1 MVRRVLVASVAL
13 LSGACAVGPD
23 YQKPPVRVPAAYKE
37 IATAGAA
44 GPDSWK
50 PAEPGDG
57 SPRGK
62 WWEIFGDSV
71 LNGLEAE
78 IDVSNQNL
86 ALAYAQFR
94 GARAAVLGARADL
107 FPTVATGPSAAR
119 GSASPTA
126 PGTPAGT
133 PRTTV
138 NDFQVPLSVS
148 WEADVWGRV
157 RRNVE
162 GSVAT
167 AQASA
172 ADLESVRLSLH
183 AELAVDYFLLRGAD
197 AETRL
202 LTTNVAA
209 YEKALQLTVNRYR
222 QGVVS
227 GVDVA
232 LAQTQLETTRAQATD
247 LGITRAQLE
256 HAISILVGKPP
267 ADFALAPDPA
277 EVRPPAVPVGLPS
290 ELLERRPDVAAA
302 ERRMAAAN
310 AQIGVAT
317 AAFFPRLLFS
327 ATGGWQSTGLASFFS
342 APNLFW
348 SVGAALAQTLFDA
361 GKRRSVE
368 EQARATYDGA
378 VATYRADVLAALA
391 QVEDNLAAL
400 RILTQEAR
408 QQAAAVAAA
417 ERSVTMA
424 RNRYEGGVTT
434 YLEVVTAQA
443 AALSNERVAVDIR
456 TRQMTASVNLI
467 TALGGAWSAP
477 DRPPAPPTRSSFP

>member
-1 MVRRVLVASVAL
+1 MVRRLLVVSAML

-23 YQKPPVRVPAAYKE
+23 YQKPPASVPASYKE
-37 IATAGAA
+37 LVPAGAA
-44 GPDSWK
+44 DADDWK
-50 PAEPGDG
+50 PAEPRDG
-57 SPRGK
+57 SSRGA
-62 WWEIFGDSV
+62 WWEVFGDSV

-86 ALAYAQFR
+86 ALAEAQYR
-94 GARAAVLGARADL
+94 GARAAVVGARADL
-107 FPTVATGPSAAR
+107 YPTVVTAPSAVR
-119 GSASPTA
+119 SSASTTA
-126 PGTPAGT
+126 PGAPAGAA
-133 PRTTV
+133 RTT
-138 NDFQVPLSVS
+138 NNNFQLPVDVG

-172 ADLESVRLSLH
+172 ADLEAVRLSLH
-183 AELAVDYFLLRGAD
+183 AELALDYFLLRGAD
-197 AETRL
+197 AERRL
-202 LTTNVAA
+202 LETNVAA
-209 YEKALQLTVNRYR
+209 YEKALQLTLNRYR

-227 GVDVA
+227 GVDVS
-232 LAQTQLETTRAQATD
+232 LAQTQLEATRAQATD
-247 LGITRAQLE
+247 LRITRAQLE
-256 HAISILVGKPP
+256 HAIAILVGKPP
-267 ADFALAPDPA
+267 ADFALAPDAA

-290 ELLERRPDVAAA
+290 ELLERRPDIGGA

-317 AAFFPRLLFS
+317 AAFFPSLLLS
-327 ATGGWQSTGLASFFS
+327 ATGGLQSAAIAKFFS

-361 GKRRSVE
+361 GKRRSVQ
-368 EQARATYDGA
+368 EQARASYDGA
-378 VATYRADVLAALA
+378 VATYRASVLAALA

-400 RILTQEAR
+400 RILSQEAR
-408 QQAAAVAAA
+408 EQAAAVAAA
-417 ERSVTMA
+417 ERSVAMS

-467 TALGGAWSAP
+467 KALGGDWSAP
-477 DRPPAPPTRSSFP
+477 DRAPAPSPVSAFP

>member
-1 MVRRVLVASVAL
+1 M
-13 LSGACAVGPD
+13 
-23 YQKPPVRVPAAYKE
+23 
-37 IATAGAA
+37 ATA
-44 GPDSWK
+44 
-50 PAEPGDG
+50 
-57 SPRGK
+57 
-62 WWEIFGDSV
+62 
-71 LNGLEAE
+71 
-78 IDVSNQNL
+78 
-86 ALAYAQFR
+86 
-94 GARAAVLGARADL
+94 
-107 FPTVATGPSAAR
+107 PSAVR
-119 GSASPTA
+119 GSSSTTA

-133 PRTTV
+133 PRTTG
-138 NDFQVPLSVS
+138 NDFQLPLAVS

-162 GSVAT
+162 TSVAT

-172 ADLESVRLSLH
+172 ADLEAVRLSLH
-183 AELAVDYFLLRGAD
+183 AELALDYFLLRGAD
-197 AETRL
+197 AEKRL
-202 LTTNVAA
+202 LETNVAA
-209 YEKALQLTVNRYR
+209 YEKALQLTLNRYR

-232 LAQTQLETTRAQATD
+232 LARTQLEATRAQATD
-247 LGITRAQLE
+247 VGIARAQLE
-256 HAISILVGKPP
+256 HAIAILVGKPP
-267 ADFALAPDPA
+267 ADFTLPPDLA
-277 EVRPPAVPVGLPS
+277 EVRPPAIPVGLPS

-327 ATGGWQSTGLASFFS
+327 ATGGWQSADIAKFFS
-342 APNLFW
+342 APSLFW
-348 SVGAALAQTLFDA
+348 SVGAALAETLFDA

-391 QVEDNLAAL
+391 QVEDSLAAL
-400 RILTQEAR
+400 RLLSQEAR

-417 ERSVTMA
+417 ERSVTMS

-443 AALSNERVAVDIR
+443 AALSIERVAVDIR
-456 TRQMTASVNLI
+456 TRQMTASVSLI
-467 TALGGAWSAP
+467 TALGGAWSP
-477 DRPPAPPTRSSFP
+477 TDQPPSPSTGFSFP